1 MFCPNCGKE
10 VEAGQKFCP
19 YCGTPM
25 PTVNASNP
33 LQNEN
38 VADRESIPNVQ
49 PKPKKKKHRG
59 LIAILVIAVVAVVI
73 GVFAFGNNS
82 NHTYEL
88 TNFLNMDE
96 DEFLKITNYKKTDSG
111 YYPSDDTIV
120 YQVEY
125 GKVISVMLSESVMKE
140 DDSYKVLY
148 IAGLQPGMKFTSE
161 DMKGLKDFK
170 KINTVEGSGDYT
182 EIFYTDKAEDCMLGV
197 SIDPDTKKITNIYDM
212 VSSKDDIEEMLSGV
226 DNSDSSQSTD
236 ESDSQGVSD
245 SDTSSDTSDSTDTD
259 TDTTD
264 ESTQDQNSDEFI
276 FPDSDSVVEDGGDI
290 EQLSDE
296 DLRIAINEIY
306 ARHGYHFKSAALQ
319 DYFSNTSRYVDEGIT
334 DQSEILSELN
344 KYEKENLDNLIAE
357 RNARK

>member
-1 MFCPNCGKE
+1 
-10 VEAGQKFCP
+10 
-19 YCGTPM
+19 
-25 PTVNASNP
+25 
-33 LQNEN
+33 
-38 VADRESIPNVQ
+38 
-49 PKPKKKKHRG
+49 
-59 LIAILVIAVVAVVI
+59 
-73 GVFAFGNNS
+73 
-82 NHTYEL
+82 
-88 TNFLNMDE
+88 
-96 DEFLKITNYKKTDSG
+96 
-111 YYPSDDTIV
+111 
-120 YQVEY
+120 
-125 GKVISVMLSESVMKE
+125 
-140 DDSYKVLY
+140 
-148 IAGLQPGMKFTSE
+148 
-161 DMKGLKDFK
+161 
-170 KINTVEGSGDYT
+170 
-182 EIFYTDKAEDCMLGV
+182 
-197 SIDPDTKKITNIYDM
+197 
-212 VSSKDDIEEMLSGV
+212 MLSGV

-306 ARHGYHFKSAALQ
+306 ARHGYHFKSADLQ
-319 DYFSNTSRYVDEGIT
+319 DYFSNTSWYVDEGIT